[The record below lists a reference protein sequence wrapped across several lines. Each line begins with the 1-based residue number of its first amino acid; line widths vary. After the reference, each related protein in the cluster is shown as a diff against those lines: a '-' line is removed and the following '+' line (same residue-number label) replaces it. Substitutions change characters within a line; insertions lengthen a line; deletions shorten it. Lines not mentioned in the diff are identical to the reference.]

1 MADKT
6 DVKNAQAEEATKMQE
21 EATKLKELAHES
33 CEDAVKEEV
42 AHTKEKDPE
51 SVVHHP
57 EKCPYLDPDERDQFV
72 RSYWDV
78 QEKHF
83 NEKVISQLLHLD
95 AD

>member
-1 MADKT
+1 MARLRSHPEEFIKSV
-6 DVKNAQAEEATKMQE
+6 DVT
-21 EATKLKELAHES
+21 
-33 CEDAVKEEV
+33 
-42 AHTKEKDPE
+42 HTKAGISDWRWATNL
-51 SVVHHP
+51 VVHHP